1 MAISSQGTTFTFS
14 GLTAQITSIQ
24 IEEGQGEVVDMTE
37 ISDPIRKKRM
47 IASGDIVT
55 PPKVSVDY
63 IRLAST
69 LSPLNMTSISGTLTI
84 SHPNASLT
92 CEASIESAS
101 TEMSAGDI
109 LRGKIVFVLD
119 QT

>member
-1 MAISSQGTTFTFS
+1 VAISSQGTTFSFS
-14 GLTAQITSIQ
+14 GLTALITSIQ

-47 IASGDIVT
+47 IPSGDIST
-55 PPKVSVDY
+55 PVKVSVDY

-69 LSPLNMTSISGTLTI
+69 LSPLSMTSTSGTLTI

-92 CEASIESAS
+92 CDASIESAT
-101 TEMSAGDI
+101 TEMSTGDFI
-109 LRGKIVFVLD
+109 RGKIVFVLD
-119 QT
+119 QP